1 MKQKPIDND
10 LIFFNRALEYF
21 DYPVGQLSEETKKS
35 HKISDLGESD
45 FLRDEMLSELDHLKE
60 LIISNPDKKIA
71 ALNDSEKEIFMEFVR
86 TFSICPLCGNQNHYF
101 HLKKLYFSDDKR
113 KIKESL
119 LHLMM
124 LKRYKIKFNYG
135 VPCCNCFKKYFEDKQ
150 IF

>member
-1 MKQKPIDND
+1 MKQNSKNNE
-10 LIFFNRALEYF
+10 LVFFNRALEYF
-21 DYPVGQLSEETKKS
+21 DYPVDQLSEKAVKS
-35 HKISDLGESD
+35 DKVFELRESD

-60 LIISNPDKKIA
+60 VIISNPDKKIA
-71 ALNDSEKEIFMEFVR
+71 GLSDSEKEIFMEFIR
-86 TFSICPLCGNQNHYF
+86 TFSVCPICGNQNHYF